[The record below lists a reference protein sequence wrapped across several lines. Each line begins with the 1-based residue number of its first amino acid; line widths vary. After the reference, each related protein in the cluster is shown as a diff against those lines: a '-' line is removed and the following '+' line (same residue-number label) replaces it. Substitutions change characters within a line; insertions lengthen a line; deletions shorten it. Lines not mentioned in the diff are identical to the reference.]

1 MSLWAERFSEE
12 TDELVK
18 DFTSSIDVDRKLYPH
33 DIIGS
38 IAHVKMLSKV
48 GIIEEKEAQ
57 KIILALKEIKKD
69 LDKGKLD
76 FTGKEDIHMAI
87 EEEVIRRAGETGKKL
102 HTARSRNDQIAL
114 DERLFLREEISE
126 ILHLVANFQRVILEF
141 AEKNRQVILPGY
153 THLQYAQPVFFS
165 HHLLAYFW
173 MLERDKLRLKD
184 CYVRV
189 NVLPLGVGALA
200 GTSLP
205 IDRAYVARLLNF
217 PLITENSMDTVS
229 DRDYIIEFLCCVA
242 LLMMHLSRLSEDL
255 ILWSSPAFSFVEISD
270 AFTTG
275 SSLMPQKKNPD
286 VAELTRAKTAR
297 VYGDLFSLFTTM
309 KALPLSYN
317 RDLQEDKS
325 SLFEAVKIIKQ
336 CLKLYPRMIGKI
348 KLNHENMR
356 KQAQKGFFAATD
368 LADYLVEKGVPFRE
382 AHGMVGKLVKHCLK
396 ENKSFEDLALK
407 DYQKISSLFEADVF
421 QRIRLEES
429 VFNKESTG
437 GTGKKSLAR
446 QIKLAQE
453 KLEEGENPIASQ

>member
-57 KIILALKEIKKD
+57 KIILALEEIKKD

-87 EEEVIRRAGETGKKL
+87 EEEVIRRAGEAGKKL

-325 SLFEAVKIIKQ
+325 SLFEAVKIIKR
-336 CLKLYPRMIGKI
+336 CLKLYPTMIGKM
-348 KLNHENMR
+348 KLKHENMR

-382 AHGMVGKLVKHCLK
+382 AHGMVGKLVK
-396 ENKSFEDLALK
+396 
-407 DYQKISSLFEADVF
+407 
-421 QRIRLEES
+421 
-429 VFNKESTG
+429 
-437 GTGKKSLAR
+437 
-446 QIKLAQE
+446 
-453 KLEEGENPIASQ
+453 

>member
-1 MSLWAERFSEE
+1 
-12 TDELVK
+12 
-18 DFTSSIDVDRKLYPH
+18 
-33 DIIGS
+33 
-38 IAHVKMLSKV
+38 
-48 GIIEEKEAQ
+48 
-57 KIILALKEIKKD
+57 
-69 LDKGKLD
+69 
-76 FTGKEDIHMAI
+76 
-87 EEEVIRRAGETGKKL
+87 
-102 HTARSRNDQIAL
+102 
-114 DERLFLREEISE
+114 
-126 ILHLVANFQRVILEF
+126 
-141 AEKNRQVILPGY
+141 
-153 THLQYAQPVFFS
+153 
-165 HHLLAYFW
+165 YFW

-336 CLKLYPRMIGKI
+336 CLKLYPRMIGKMEL
-348 KLNHENMR
+348 KHENMI

-421 QRIRLEES
+421 
-429 VFNKESTG
+429 
-437 GTGKKSLAR
+437 
-446 QIKLAQE
+446 
-453 KLEEGENPIASQ
+453 

>member
-1 MSLWAERFSEE
+1 MDLWTERFSEK

-18 DFTSSIDVDRKLYPH
+18 DFTSSIDIDKKLYRH
-33 DIIGS
+33 DIVGS

-48 GIIEEKEAQ
+48 RIIKPKEAR
-57 KIILALKEIKKD
+57 KIILALEEIKED

-87 EEEVIRRAGETGKKL
+87 EEELIRRAGDPGKKL

-126 ILHLVANFQRVILEF
+126 ILSLIAKFQKVILEF
-141 AEKNRQVILPGY
+141 AEKNRQAILPGY

-173 MLERDKLRLKD
+173 MLQRDKLRLRD
-184 CYVRV
+184 CYERV
-189 NVLPLGVGALA
+189 NVLPLGAGALA

-205 IDRAYVARLLNF
+205 IDRAYVARRLNF

-229 DRDYIIEFLCCVA
+229 DRDYVIEFLCCAA

-255 ILWSSPAFSFVEISD
+255 ILWSSPAFSFIEISD

-297 VYGDLFSLFTTM
+297 VYGDLFSLLATM

-325 SLFEAVKIIKQ
+325 SLSEAVKILKQ
-336 CLKLYPRMIGKI
+336 CLKLYPRMMGKI
-348 KLNHENMR
+348 KLNCEAMR
-356 KQAQKGFFAATD
+356 KQAQRGFFAATD

-382 AHGMVGKLVKHCLK
+382 AHRMVGKLVKHCLK
-396 ENKSFEDLALK
+396 ERKGFEDLTLE
-407 DYQKISSLFEADVF
+407 DYQRFSPLFEADVF
-421 QRIRLEES
+421 QRIKLEES
-429 VFNKESTG
+429 VFNKESSG

-453 KLEEGENPIASQ
+453 KLTEGESSLAS

>member
-1 MSLWAERFSEE
+1 MDLWAERFTEP
-12 TDELVK
+12 TDKLVK
-18 DFTSSIDVDRKLYPH
+18 DFTSSIDVDKRLYPH
-33 DIIGS
+33 DIAGS
-38 IAHVKMLSKV
+38 IAHVKMLSKAR
-48 GIIEEKEAQ
+48 IIKEEEAQ
-57 KIILALKEIKKD
+57 KITLALEEIKED

-76 FTGKEDIHMAI
+76 LTGKEDIHMAI
-87 EEEVIRRAGETGKKL
+87 EEEVIKRAGDAGKKL

-114 DERLFLREEISE
+114 DERLFLREEISA
-126 ILHLVANFQRVILEF
+126 ILRLISNFQRVILEF

-153 THLQYAQPVFFS
+153 THLQYAQPVLFS

-184 CYVRV
+184 CYKRV
-189 NVLPLGVGALA
+189 NVLPLGVGALG

-205 IDRAYVARLLNF
+205 IDRNYVARLLNF

-229 DRDYIIEFLCCVA
+229 DRDYIIEFLGCA
-242 LLMMHLSRLSEDL
+242 AILMMHLSRLSEDI

-297 VYGDLFSLFTTM
+297 VYGNLFSLLTIM

-325 SLFEAVKIIKQ
+325 PLFETVKTLKQ
-336 CLKLYPRMIGKI
+336 CLNLYPKLMSKI
-348 KLNHENMR
+348 KLNHEAMR

-382 AHGMVGKLVKHCLK
+382 AYRMVGKLVKHCLK
-396 ENKSFEDLALK
+396 ENKGFEDLTLK
-407 DYQKISSLFEADVF
+407 DYQRISSLFEANVF
-421 QRIRLEES
+421 QRIRLEKC
-429 VFNKESTG
+429 VFNKESSG

-446 QIKLAQE
+446 QIKLARE
-453 KLEEGENPIASQ
+453 KLEQGENPIVS

>member
-1 MSLWAERFSEE
+1 MDLWAERFTEE

-18 DFTSSIDVDRKLYPH
+18 DFTSSIEVDKKLYRQ
-33 DIIGS
+33 DIAGS
-38 IAHVKMLSKV
+38 IAHVKMLSRV
-48 GIIEEKEAQ
+48 RIIEEEEAQ
-57 KIILALKEIKKD
+57 KIILALKEIKED
-69 LDKGKLD
+69 LDEGKLD

-87 EEEVIRRAGETGKKL
+87 EEETIRRAGDAGKKL

-126 ILHLVANFQRVILEF
+126 ILHLIANFQKTILEF

-153 THLQYAQPVFFS
+153 THLQYAQPVLFS

-173 MLERDKLRLKD
+173 MLQRDKLRLKD
-184 CYVRV
+184 CYKRV
-189 NVLPLGVGALA
+189 NILPLGVGALA

-205 IDRAYVARLLNF
+205 IDRNYVARLLNF
-217 PLITENSMDTVS
+217 PLITENSIDTVS
-229 DRDYIIEFLCCVA
+229 DRDYIIEFLCCA
-242 LLMMHLSRLSEDL
+242 SLLMMHLSRLSEDL

-297 VYGDLFSLFTTM
+297 VYGGLFSLLTTM

-317 RDLQEDKS
+317 RDLQEDKP
-325 SLFEAVKIIKQ
+325 SLFEAVKTLKR
-336 CLKLYPRMIGKI
+336 CLNLYPKLVGKI
-348 KLNHENMR
+348 KLKHENMR

-368 LADYLVEKGVPFRE
+368 LADYLVEKGVPFRD
-382 AHGMVGKLVKHCLK
+382 AHRMVGKLVKHCLK

-407 DYQKISSLFEADVF
+407 DYQKSSSFFEADVF

-429 VFNKESTG
+429 VFNKESSG
-437 GTGKKSLAR
+437 GTGKKSLAK
-446 QIKLAQE
+446 QIKLAKK
-453 KLEEGENPIASQ
+453 KLTEGENSIAS

>member
-18 DFTSSIDVDRKLYPH
+18 DFTSSIDVDKKLYPH
-33 DIIGS
+33 DIAGS
-38 IAHVKMLSKV
+38 IAHVKMLSKAE
-48 GIIEEKEAQ
+48 IIEEKEAQ
-57 KIILALKEIKKD
+57 KIILALKEIKED

-87 EEEVIRRAGETGKKL
+87 EEEVIRRAGEAGKKL

-126 ILHLVANFQRVILEF
+126 ILHLISNFQRVILEF

-217 PLITENSMDTVS
+217 PL
-229 DRDYIIEFLCCVA
+229 
-242 LLMMHLSRLSEDL
+242 
-255 ILWSSPAFSFVEISD
+255 
-270 AFTTG
+270 
-275 SSLMPQKKNPD
+275 
-286 VAELTRAKTAR
+286 
-297 VYGDLFSLFTTM
+297 
-309 KALPLSYN
+309 
-317 RDLQEDKS
+317 
-325 SLFEAVKIIKQ
+325 
-336 CLKLYPRMIGKI
+336 
-348 KLNHENMR
+348 
-356 KQAQKGFFAATD
+356 
-368 LADYLVEKGVPFRE
+368 
-382 AHGMVGKLVKHCLK
+382 
-396 ENKSFEDLALK
+396 
-407 DYQKISSLFEADVF
+407 
-421 QRIRLEES
+421 
-429 VFNKESTG
+429 
-437 GTGKKSLAR
+437 
-446 QIKLAQE
+446 
-453 KLEEGENPIASQ
+453 